1 MKLSDRL
8 ALCRPE
14 NPYKWPLEFFHLSC
28 QKRSKGFHHQS
39 PRWSLCIRTKPTEK
53 RIWQS
58 EQSCPQTT
66 PPGFK
71 CEIHRAENVRRG
83 TSRDRLLAGP
93 SGNPALCE
101 VKGRGHL
108 VCALQRADG
117 SGLLS
122 NVSQDCLAM
131 LQREHG
137 AYILAVQ
144 LFMYL
149 PWFLTGFHHIPKPPT
164 YPSKPDGTRRSNR
177 KRRKLLR
184 VSWVMNSPYALQ
196 NSACEKTAEV
206 TLWEIF
212 LINHVRSLAG
222 FASFKMLK
230 YALWHLV
237 LAPGAFHS

>member
-1 MKLSDRL
+1 MFEQRHANFWSNAVIVLHSAGQKTHISGLSSFL
-8 ALCRPE
+8 TWVVKKC
-14 NPYKWPLEFFHLSC
+14 
-28 QKRSKGFHHQS
+28 SKGFHHPP
-39 PRWSLCIRTKPTEK
+39 PRWSLCIHTKPTEK
-53 RIWQS
+53 RIWQL

-71 CEIHRAENVRRG
+71 GEIRRVENVRRE
-83 TSRDRLLAGP
+83 TSSDRLLAGP

-108 VCALQRADG
+108 VCALQRTDD

-122 NVSQDCLAM
+122 NVSQDRLAM

-149 PWFLTGFHHIPKPPT
+149 PWFLTGFHVPKPPT
-164 YPSKPDGTRRSNR
+164 CPPKPDGTRRSNR
-177 KRRKLLR
+177 KRKKLLR

-196 NSACEKTAEV
+196 NSARE
-206 TLWEIF
+206 
-212 LINHVRSLAG
+212 
-222 FASFKMLK
+222 
-230 YALWHLV
+230 
-237 LAPGAFHS
+237 

>member
-1 MKLSDRL
+1 MLI
-8 ALCRPE
+8 
-14 NPYKWPLEFFHLSC
+14 
-28 QKRSKGFHHQS
+28 
-39 PRWSLCIRTKPTEK
+39 SLHSHKTNRKKNLTV
-53 RIWQS
+53 

-93 SGNPALCE
+93 SGNPAICE

-108 VCALQRADG
+108 VCALQRTDG

-122 NVSQDCLAM
+122 NVSQDRLAM
-131 LQREHG
+131 LQREPG
-137 AYILAVQ
+137 AYILAMQ

-164 YPSKPDGTRRSNR
+164 CPPKPDGTRRSNR

-212 LINHVRSLAG
+212 SIDHVRSSVV
-222 FASFKMLK
+222 FASFKTLK
-230 YALWHLV
+230 FALWHVV